1 MYLNG
6 TEKRGVENN
15 FQLIN
20 VHSILGFLINGPRK
34 IWRQVLYVLE
44 RKG

>member
-6 TEKRGVENN
+6 TEKRVLEKNV
-15 FQLIN
+15 QVIN

-44 RKG
+44 KKG